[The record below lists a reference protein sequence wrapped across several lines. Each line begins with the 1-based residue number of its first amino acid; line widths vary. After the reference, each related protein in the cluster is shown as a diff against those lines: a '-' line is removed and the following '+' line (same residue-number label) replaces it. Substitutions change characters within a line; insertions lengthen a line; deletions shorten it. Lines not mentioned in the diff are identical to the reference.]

1 MDDSRAP
8 ADDETPPALLGRWR
22 LLRADATLDFAPGA
36 RMEFQSGGRLLYTF
50 DVGGRRATVPLV
62 YRVHGET
69 LRTDNPAAPHLAV
82 TRFEFGPGDV
92 LILDFAGARALFVR
106 EI

>member
-1 MDDSRAP
+1 MHEGSTPR
-8 ADDETPPALLGRWR
+8 DDETPSALLGRWR
-22 LLRADATLDFAPGA
+22 LVRADATLDFAPGA
-36 RMEFQSGGRLLYTF
+36 RMEFQPGGRLLYTF
-50 DVGGRRATVPLV
+50 EVGGRLATAPLV
-62 YRVHGET
+62 YRVEGDA

-106 EI
+106 EL